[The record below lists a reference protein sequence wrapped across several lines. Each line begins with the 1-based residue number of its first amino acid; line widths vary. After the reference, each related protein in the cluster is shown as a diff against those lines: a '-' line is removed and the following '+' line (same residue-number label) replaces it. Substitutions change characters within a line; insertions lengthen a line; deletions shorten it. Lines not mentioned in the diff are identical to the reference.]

1 LISIKAEDKKLQ
13 KKIDALVFKQIP
25 FAVSQGLSNAVQKTR
40 DNELKHAY
48 SGTFDKRNEQFF
60 KLTHSVARASISHT
74 KRTGV
79 AIAAI
84 KRADAP
90 KVNGTVGGT
99 TRRKV
104 DTSFME
110 KHVTGGTRK
119 ALRTKKAIPLTQ
131 GRSPVLPIKRS
142 PKTGKVSK
150 AKQAKTL
157 YPQDR
162 TYMMGS
168 KGGNSILMVRTGK
181 KTVKAAYVFANSVT
195 NTAKYNPT
203 NMVLRGVTR
212 RMKTETQA
220 ALVSA
225 LRTSRLMI

>member
-1 LISIKAEDKKLQ
+1 MISIKAKDKKLQ
-13 KKIDALVFKQIP
+13 KKIDALVDSQIP

-60 KLTHSVARASISHT
+60 KLTHSVARSSISHT

-142 PKTGKVSK
+142 RKTGKVSK
-150 AKQAKTL
+150 AKEAKTL

-168 KGGNSILMVRTGK
+168 KGGNSVLMVRTGK

-195 NTAKYNPT
+195 NTAKYNPI

-225 LRTSRLMI
+225 LRTSTLII